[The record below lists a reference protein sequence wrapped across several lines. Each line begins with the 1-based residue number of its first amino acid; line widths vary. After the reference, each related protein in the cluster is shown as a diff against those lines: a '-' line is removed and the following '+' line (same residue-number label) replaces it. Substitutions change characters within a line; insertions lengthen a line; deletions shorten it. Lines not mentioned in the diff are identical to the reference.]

1 MGKKQILRLIALCAV
16 LAIAVFAASP
26 LSAEVLSWRS
36 YTSFNH
42 VTDMVLYNGFVWVAT
57 AGGLVQIDP
66 VTMNHKTFTNIDGLG
81 TNTLYSLCVDSRG
94 RLWVGGRGHLVN
106 FTDPNRPDGY
116 LFTDR
121 DGGFVEIY
129 DIACSPDGDSIWLAD
144 RLGVT
149 IFLASDEPGRGL
161 ILDTYSRFADIER
174 DTPARRIALSSDSIW
189 VGTDGGVA
197 AGARFDIRQLK
208 APTGWMSYLPTQFSS
223 LPNDSIRGLVVRNDS
238 VYLGTTAGFYRFD
251 RDPAPS
257 LANLGLY
264 GDPYMYDLSLVGDSI
279 LTNSLRGSTFYYN
292 GTLLYQPTTGMPIP
306 NTTAGTVDGMGGY
319 WDGNL
324 YYGIYKREGDS
335 LARYDAGGTPNNEC
349 DAIAEFQG
357 RIWGAF
363 AGEAL
368 SYLQGDVWVS
378 QPGLVGR
385 LTSLATGPLGEL
397 WVGTFG
403 NGVYRIQGD
412 SIAHFNADNSPLRGP
427 ANAPTFVVVSDIHA
441 SEDAIWFANYVG
453 SGGELAAVNPY
464 NTAQWQGYVFAGGE
478 SAEPVV
484 AVTSSQDL
492 VFVAS
497 EENGIYQ
504 IDDRGTPFFLGDDA
518 RRHFTTD
525 NSGIG
530 SNFIRS
536 LAIDGYDTLWVGTAY
551 GLSYQSVGEIYFTNI
566 DVPTGFGPEVT
577 ALAFDGQGSL
587 YAGSPSGLAIRD
599 IATGTFDYITSTN
612 SGLTDDDILDIYYQ
626 ADEQAVWIS
635 TTAGISRL
643 TMPYRLATTNL
654 EDIRAY
660 PNPFVIRYGNETV
673 RFDYAG
679 LAEVRI
685 FTLAGELVREIPVN
699 GVWDGRNAAGKAV
712 ASGVYLFTLTTPE
725 GETGRGKILLIRE

>member
-1 MGKKQILRLIALCAV
+1 MGKKQTLRLIAVLTV
-16 LAIAVFAASP
+16 LAAVVGAVS
-26 LSAEVLSWRS
+26 LSSAEILSWRS

-42 VTDMVLYNGFVWVAT
+42 VTDMVLYDGFIWVAT
-57 AGGLVQIDP
+57 TGGLVQIDP
-66 VTMNHKTFTNIDGLG
+66 ATMNHKTFTNVDGLG

-106 FTDPNRPDGY
+106 FTDPDEPDGY

-121 DGGFVEIY
+121 DGGLVEIY
-129 DIACSPDGDSIWLAD
+129 DIDCSPDGDSLWLAD
-144 RLGVT
+144 RLGLT

-161 ILDTYSRFADIER
+161 ILDTYSRFGDIVR
-174 DTPARRIALSSDSIW
+174 DTPAHRVALSSDSIW

-197 AGARFDIRQLK
+197 AGSRFDIRQLK
-208 APTGWMSYLPTQFSS
+208 APTGWVSYFPAQISS
-223 LPNDSIRGLVVRNDS
+223 LPNDSIRGLVVRHDS
-238 VYLGTTAGFYRFD
+238 VYLGTTAGFYRLD
-251 RDPAPS
+251 RETVPV
-257 LANLGLY
+257 LTNMGLY
-264 GDPYMYDLSLVGDSI
+264 GDPYMYNMSLVGDSI
-279 LTNSLRGSTFYYN
+279 LTNSLRGSAFYYN
-292 GTLLYQPTTGMPIP
+292 GAFFHQPTAGMSIP
-306 NTTAGTVDGMGGY
+306 NTTAGATDGIGGY

-324 YYGIYKREGDS
+324 IDGIYKRNGDTMV
-335 LARYDAGGTPNNEC
+335 RYDAGGTPNNEC
-349 DAIAEFQG
+349 VAIAESQG

-363 AGEAL
+363 AGEVLA
-368 SYLQGDVWVS
+368 YLDGDTWV
-378 QPGLVGR
+378 PMTGIIGR
-385 LTSLATGPLGEL
+385 LTSLEIGPLGEL
-397 WVGTFG
+397 WVGTYG
-403 NGVYRIQGD
+403 NGVYRILGD

-427 ANAPTFVVVSDIHA
+427 WNAPSFVVVSDIH
-441 SEDAIWFANYVG
+441 STEDAVWFANSYG
-453 SGGELAAVNPY
+453 ADGELAAVNPY
-464 NTAQWQGYVFAGGE
+464 NTAQWQGYVLAGGE
-478 SAEPVV
+478 SAEPVI

-492 VFVAS
+492 VYVAS

-504 IDDRGTPFFLGDDA
+504 IDDRGTPFSPDDDA

-536 LAIDGYDTLWVGTAY
+536 LEIDGYDTLWVGTSY

-566 DVPTGFGPEVT
+566 DVPSGFGPEVT

-599 IATGTFDYITSTN
+599 IATGTFDYLNSKN

-626 ADEQAVWIS
+626 SDEQAVWIS
-635 TTAGISRL
+635 TAGGISRL
-643 TMPYRLATTNL
+643 SMPYRLAT
-654 EDIRAY
+654 EDLKNIRAY
-660 PNPFVIRYGNETV
+660 PNPFVIRYGDETV

-685 FTLAGELVREIPVN
+685 FTLAGELVHEIPVN
-699 GVWDGRNAAGKAV
+699 GVWDGRNAAGKPV
-712 ASGVYLFTLTTPE
+712 ASGVYIFTLTTPD